1 MMESQLIVNLEQAKA
16 YRGAKCVLDIGSL
29 RITKSELLSIIGPN
43 GSGKSTLLQV
53 INGLLPVREGA
64 VSVMGIKLPSTNPV
78 ELRRRSAM
86 VFQDPLF
93 IHDTVYANVALPL
106 RFRGLDHK
114 TIVARVEAAMTAF
127 RCSHLRDRLA
137 HRLSGGEAQRVCL
150 ARSFVTEPE
159 LLLLDEPFSALDP
172 STRNDLLAELKHVAL
187 VRQVT
192 VLLVSHNLDEVL
204 RFAQRAIVMEGGK
217 VAQDASPE
225 TVLRRPV
232 NMTIARLTGM
242 DNIWPCQIHRQ
253 DDGQS
258 QVVIQEGIS
267 FTCEQMGQEGVA
279 WCCLPGDSF
288 VTGNHQTSDASWV
301 QMSVV
306 ITDIIPGIG
315 VVQVEGRTG
324 NLPVIIRM
332 AGDKAVNLQRGQLL
346 TVAFRRAAAH
356 IVIA

>member
-1 MMESQLIVNLEQAKA
+1 MMESQWIVEFEQAKA
-16 YRGAKCVLDIGSL
+16 YRGSKCVLDIGSL
-29 RITKSELLSIIGPN
+29 HIAKSELLSIIGPN

-64 VSVMGIKLPSTNPV
+64 VSVMGIKLPSTDPV

-93 IHDTVYANVALPL
+93 IHDTVYSNVALPL
-106 RFRGLDHK
+106 RFRGLTDK
-114 TIVARVEAAMTAF
+114 MVSAKVEAAMATF

-172 STRNDLLAELKHVAL
+172 STRNDLLAELKHAAL
-187 VRQVT
+187 DRQVT
-192 VLLVSHNLDEVL
+192 VLLVSHSLDEVL

-225 TVLRRPV
+225 TVLRQPV
-232 NMTIARLTGM
+232 NVTIARLTGM
-242 DNIWPCQIHRQ
+242 DNIWPCRIHHQ
-253 DDGQS
+253 DGQS
-258 QVVIQEGIS
+258 QVIIQEGFS
-267 FTCEQMGQEGVA
+267 FPIGGLKPQESA

-288 VTGNHQTSDASWV
+288 RIMAEEAFDSSWV
-301 QMSVV
+301 QISVI
-306 ITDIIPGIG
+306 ITNIIPGIG
-315 VVQVEGRTG
+315 VVQVEGKADT
-324 NLPVIIRM
+324 LPFIMRM
-332 AGDKAVNLQRGQLL
+332 ARDRATSLRKGQSLV
-346 TVAFRRAAAH
+346 VAFQSAAVH
-356 IVIA
+356 IVKA

>member
-1 MMESQLIVNLEQAKA
+1 MMERQSIVEFEQAKA
-16 YRGAKCVLDIGSL
+16 YRGTKCVLDIGSL
-29 RITKSELLSIIGPN
+29 HIVKSELLSIIGPN

-53 INGLLPVREGA
+53 INGLLPVQQGA
-64 VSVMGIKLPSTNPV
+64 VSVMGFKLPSANPV

-114 TIVARVEAAMTAF
+114 TIAARVESVMTAF

-137 HRLSGGEAQRVCL
+137 HHLSGGEEQRVCL

-187 VRQVT
+187 ARQVT

-204 RFAQRAIVMEGGK
+204 RFARRAIVMEGGK

-232 NMTIARLTGM
+232 NMTIARLAGM
-242 DNIWPCQIHRQ
+242 DNIWPCQVHRQ

-258 QVVIQEGIS
+258 QVIIQEGFS
-267 FTCEQMGQEGVA
+267 FPCEQMGQEDTA

-288 VTGNHQTSDASWV
+288 VTDNQRTLDASWV

-315 VVQVEGRTG
+315 AVQVEGRTG
-324 NLPVIIRM
+324 NLPVIMRM
-332 AGDKAVNLQRGQLL
+332 AGDKGVNLQRGQFLA
-346 TVAFRRAAAH
+346 VAFRRAAVH
-356 IVIA
+356 IVRA